1 MKATA
6 VSILAIFEKKLRL
19 EVPLFQRQYVWN
31 QEQQWGP
38 LWEDISRKFTE
49 YMNGRKDAPV
59 HFLGAIVLD
68 QKQTPTTHVERRQV
82 IDGQQRLTTLQVFLA
97 TLRDFC
103 REQGCADLANECESF
118 TLNKGMMTDPEIDK
132 FKVWPTQLDRTQ
144 FNDVMTSGTRSEV
157 EKKHPLRK
165 RKYSRYFE
173 PRPRMVEAYIFFYN
187 ELSEFFLGTE
197 SEPLLANQQDLS
209 SRLDECF
216 QALKNALHVVVI
228 DLDPGDDAQVIF
240 ETLNARGEPLLP
252 ADLLRNYIFL
262 RVAREGQSQENLY
275 KEYWQG
281 FDDPFWRHEIR
292 QGRLIRPRSDLFM
305 QHFLASKQA
314 VDIPIKHLYVEYKWW
329 IERKRPFQNIR
340 EELSTLAKQ
349 GKNFRRII
357 EPAKGDYLYPLV
369 TFLRNFDIGTV
380 YPVLLYLLDIAIDEA
395 DFKRIALVIESYLL
409 RRAVCGY
416 TTKGYNR
423 IFLTMIRFLQE
434 NGTNLANINKY
445 FSGLMGESTEWPT
458 DDDFWSAWQSKHAY
472 QMLNNEKIV
481 YVFRRIDETF
491 LSNKHEIISID
502 GPLSVEHI
510 LPQGWIENWLLP
522 DGSKG
527 MTNQELWNAQPGNGK
542 ADATN
547 RRNSLLQTFG
557 NLTILTQ
564 PLNSSL
570 SNSGWN
576 IKKPELLRSSLLP
589 INQLLHDVS
598 AWDEQAI
605 ENRSKKLFEKAREIW
620 VGPVKSKK

>member
-82 IDGQQRLTTLQVFLA
+82 IDGQQRLTTLQIFLA
-97 TLRDFC
+97 ALRDFC
-103 REQGCADLANECESF
+103 REQGCVDLANECESF

-132 FKVWPTQLDRTQ
+132 FKVWPTQLDRVQ
-144 FNDVMTSGTRSEV
+144 FNDVMTSGAQSEV

-165 RKYSRYFE
+165 RKYTRHFE
-173 PRPRMVEAYIFFYN
+173 PRPRMVEAYIFFYT

-197 SEPLLANQQDLS
+197 SDPALANQQDLS

-228 DLDPGDDAQVIF
+228 DLDLGDDAQVIF

-262 RVAREGQSQENLY
+262 RVAREGQSQEDLY

-329 IERKRPFQNIR
+329 IERKRPFSSIR
-340 EELSTLAKQ
+340 EELSALAKQ
-349 GKNFRRII
+349 GKDFRRII
-357 EPAKGDYLYPLV
+357 EPTKDDILYPLL
-369 TFLRNFDIGTV
+369 TFLKNFDIGTV
-380 YPVLLYLLDIAIDEA
+380 YPVLLYLLDIAVDEVEL
-395 DFKRIALVIESYLL
+395 KRLALIIESYLL

-434 NGTNLANINKY
+434 NGANLGNIIKY
-445 FSGLMGESTEWPT
+445 LSGLEGESTEWPT
-458 DDDFWSAWQSKHAY
+458 DDNFRIAWQSKHVY
-472 QMLNNEKIV
+472 QTLNNEKIV
-481 YVFRRIDETF
+481 YVLRRIDETF
-491 LSNKHEIISID
+491 LNNKHERISIE

-527 MTNQELWNAQPGNGK
+527 MTRQELWNTQVGEGR
-542 ADATN
+542 ADATK
-547 RRNSLLQTFG
+547 RRESLLQTFG

-570 SNSGWN
+570 SNSPWN

-589 INQLLHDVS
+589 INQLLHEVS
-598 AWDEQAI
+598 TWDEQAI
-605 ENRSKKLFEKAREIW
+605 ENRSKKLFEKALGIW
-620 VGPVKSKK
+620 VGPIKPKK

>member
-1 MKATA
+1 MKY
-6 VSILAIFEKKLRL
+6 L
-19 EVPLFQRQYVWN
+19 
-31 QEQQWGP
+31 
-38 LWEDISRKFTE
+38 
-49 YMNGRKDAPV
+49 
-59 HFLGAIVLD
+59 
-68 QKQTPTTHVERRQV
+68 
-82 IDGQQRLTTLQVFLA
+82 
-97 TLRDFC
+97 
-103 REQGCADLANECESF
+103 
-118 TLNKGMMTDPEIDK
+118 
-132 FKVWPTQLDRTQ
+132 
-144 FNDVMTSGTRSEV
+144 
-157 EKKHPLRK
+157 
-165 RKYSRYFE
+165 KY
-173 PRPRMVEAYIFFYN
+173 
-187 ELSEFFLGTE
+187 FLGTE
-197 SEPLLANQQDLS
+197 KEPPLANQQDLS
-209 SRLDECF
+209 NRLDECF

-262 RVAREGQSQENLY
+262 RVAREGESQENLY

-340 EELSTLAKQ
+340 EELSTLARQ
-349 GKNFRRII
+349 GNDFRRII
-357 EPAKGDYLYPLV
+357 EPKKEDILFPLV
-369 TFLRNFDIGTV
+369 TFLKNFDIGTV
-380 YPVLLYLLDIAIDEA
+380 YPVLLYLLDLAVDET
-395 DFKRIALVIESYLL
+395 DFKHIAVVIESYLL

-423 IFLTMIRFLQE
+423 IFLSMIRFLQE
-434 NGTNLANINKY
+434 NGANLININKY
-445 FSGLMGESTEWPT
+445 LSGLEGESTVWPT
-458 DDDFWSAWQSKHAY
+458 DEEFKSAWQSKNAY

-481 YVFRRIDETF
+481 YVLRRIDETF
-491 LSNKHEIISID
+491 LSNKHEIISIE

-527 MTNQELWNAQPGNGK
+527 MAYQQLWDAK
-542 ADATN
+542 AGDGIAEATN

-570 SNSGWN
+570 SNSSWN
-576 IKKPELLRSSLLP
+576 IKKPEMLRSSLLP
-589 INQLLHDVS
+589 INQLLHDVGI
-598 AWDEQAI
+598 WDEQAI
-605 ENRSKKLFEKAREIW
+605 ESRSKKLFEKALGIW
-620 VGPVKSKK
+620 TGPINPVK

>member
-1 MKATA
+1 
-6 VSILAIFEKKLRL
+6 
-19 EVPLFQRQYVWN
+19 
-31 QEQQWGP
+31 
-38 LWEDISRKFTE
+38 
-49 YMNGRKDAPV
+49 
-59 HFLGAIVLD
+59 
-68 QKQTPTTHVERRQV
+68 
-82 IDGQQRLTTLQVFLA
+82 LQIFLA

-132 FKVWPTQLDRTQ
+132 FKVWPTQLDRVQ
-144 FNDVMTSGTRSEV
+144 FNDVMTSGARSEV

-165 RKYSRYFE
+165 RPYARKYD
-173 PRPRMVEAYIFFYN
+173 PRPKMVEAYIFFYT

-197 SEPLLANQQDLS
+197 SEPLVGEQQELS

-262 RVAREGQSQENLY
+262 RVAREGQSQEDLY

-281 FDDPFWRHEIR
+281 FDDPFWRNEIR

-314 VDIPIKHLYVEYKWW
+314 IDIPIKHLYVEYKWW
-329 IERKRPFQNIR
+329 IERKRPFQSIR
-340 EELSTLAKQ
+340 EELSTLARQ
-349 GKNFRRII
+349 GNDFRRII
-357 EPAKGDYLYPLV
+357 EPQKSDILYPLV
-369 TFLRNFDIGTV
+369 TFLRNFDIGTA
-380 YPVLLYLLDIAIDEA
+380 YPLLLYLLDIGVNDT
-395 DFKRIALVIESYLL
+395 DFKRMALVIESYLL

-423 IFLTMIRFLQE
+423 IFLVLIRFLQE
-434 NGTNLANINKY
+434 NGATLDNINKY
-445 FSGLMGESTEWPT
+445 FSGLVGESTEWPT
-458 DDDFWSAWQSKHAY
+458 DEDFGSAWQSKHAY
-472 QMLNNEKIV
+472 QTLNNEKIV
-481 YVFRRIDETF
+481 YILRRIDET
-491 LSNKHEIISID
+491 LRTNRHEIISID

-522 DGSKG
+522 DGSRG
-527 MTNQELWNAQPGNGK
+527 MARQELWNAQPGDGR

-547 RRNSLLQTFG
+547 RRDSLLQTFG

-570 SNSGWN
+570 SNSAWN

-589 INQLLHDVS
+589 INQILHDVNT
-598 AWDEQAI
+598 WDEQAI
-605 ENRSKKLFEKAREIW
+605 ENRSKKLFEKALGIW
-620 VGPVKSKK
+620 TGPIKPKK

>member
-1 MKATA
+1 MKANA

-31 QEQQWGP
+31 QERQWEP

-49 YMNGRKDAPV
+49 YMSGRKDAPV

-82 IDGQQRLTTLQVFLA
+82 IDGQQRLITLQIFLA

-103 REQGCADLANECESF
+103 REKGCADLANECESF
-118 TLNKGMMTDPEIDK
+118 IANKGMMTDPEIDK
-132 FKVWPTQLDRTQ
+132 FKVWPTQLDQAQ
-144 FNDVMTSGTRSEV
+144 FNDVMTSGGRSEV
-157 EKKHPLRK
+157 EKKHPRRK
-165 RKYSRYFE
+165 RKYSRVYDA
-173 PRPRMVEAYIFFYN
+173 RPRMVEAYIFFYN
-187 ELSEFFLGTE
+187 EISEYFLRTE
-197 SEPLLANQQDLS
+197 SEPPLANPQDLP
-209 SRLDECF
+209 SRLEECF

-228 DLDPGDDAQVIF
+228 DLDPDDDAQVIF

-262 RVAREGQSQENLY
+262 RVAREGESQENLY

-281 FDDPFWRHEIR
+281 FDDPFWRQAIR

-305 QHFLASKQA
+305 QHFLASRQA
-314 VDIPIKHLYVEYKWW
+314 VDIPIKHLYIEYKWW
-329 IERKRPFQNIR
+329 IERKRPFKNIR

-349 GKNFRRII
+349 GNDFKRII
-357 EPAKGDYLYPLV
+357 EPKKDDILYPLV
-369 TFLRNFDIGTV
+369 TFLRSYDIGTV
-380 YPVLLYLLDIAIDEA
+380 YPLLLYLLDIAVDEA

-434 NGTNLANINKY
+434 NGANLGNINKY
-445 FSGLMGESTEWPT
+445 LSGHEGESTKWPT
-458 DDDFWSAWQSKHAY
+458 DEDFGSAWQSQHAY
-472 QMLNNEKIV
+472 QTLSNEKIV
-481 YVFRRIDETF
+481 YVLRRIDETF
-491 LSNKHEIISID
+491 LSNKHEIISIE

-510 LPQGWIENWLLP
+510 LPQGWIKNWLLP
-522 DGSKG
+522 DSSKG
-527 MTNQELWNAQPGNGK
+527 MTYQELRDAQTGDVR

-570 SNSGWN
+570 SNSAWD

-598 AWDEQAI
+598 TWDEQAI
-605 ENRSKKLFEKAREIW
+605 ENRSKKLFEKALGLW
-620 VGPVKSKK
+620 SGPIKT